1 MAEVT
6 LSEAAA
12 RFGAV
17 LGEEERS
24 SALIEVNRFVRWYG
38 AGRLVSELRG
48 HEVSQYA
55 EVLGLATAEMSRR
68 ADHVR
73 AFLAYLKKEGLLP
86 VNLAAH
92 LRLRRASQPG
102 RGAAVP
108 QQTTVELTSEGVEA
122 LRAELESLIAQRLEV
137 RREIQW
143 AMLDKD
149 FRENAPLDAAK
160 EKQGH
165 IEARI
170 REIEAMLK
178 RAVMIDKGEE
188 SGRVQVGSTVV
199 VKNLSTGALMRY
211 TIVGPAEA
219 SAANGKISSASPV
232 GKALL
237 QRGVGDDVEVSVP
250 AGVMRLRVEQVEG

>member
-1 MAEVT
+1 MSEVA

-17 LGEEERS
+17 LSEEERS

-38 AGRLVSELRG
+38 AGRRVSELRG
-48 HEVSQYA
+48 HEVSQYT
-55 EVLGLATAEMSRR
+55 EVLGPATAETSRR
-68 ADHVR
+68 VDHVR
-73 AFLAYLKKEGLLP
+73 TFLVYLKKEGLLP

-92 LRLRRASQPG
+92 LRLRKASPPG
-102 RGAAVP
+102 GGAAVP
-108 QQTTVELTSEGVEA
+108 RQTTVELTNEGVEV
-122 LRAELESLIAQRLEV
+122 LRAELESLITLRLEA
-137 RREIQW
+137 RREIQR

-178 RAVMIDKGEE
+178 RAVVIGKDEE
-188 SGRVQVGSTVV
+188 SGRVHMGSTVV
-199 VKNLSTGALMRY
+199 LKNLGTGALMRY

-219 SAANGKISSASPV
+219 SAANAKISSASPV

-237 QRGVGDDVEVSVP
+237 LRGVGDEVEVSVP
-250 AGVMRLRVEQVEG
+250 AGVMRLQVEQVEG